1 MKKIPTN
8 SFEIMRIVY
17 IIFIVI
23 GLAPIAILLGASIA
37 ALFIDGFVTFIYAL
51 IATIMCSLLLFLF
64 IIFPSF
70 IMKGLCETG
79 ISFSE
84 HISRQTKILEE
95 INKKLDKSDNEKT
108 QKTQENSRQ
117 TKILEETNEK
127 LDNEET
133 QENSRQTKILK
144 ETNEKLDNEETQE

>member
-8 SFEIMRIVY
+8 SFEIMRIAF

-23 GLAPIAILLGASIA
+23 GLVPIAIMLGASIA
-37 ALFIDGFVTFIYAL
+37 ALFIDGFVTFISAL
-51 IATIMCSLLLFLF
+51 IGTIVCSTLLFLF
-64 IIFPSF
+64 IVFPSF

-84 HISRQTKILEE
+84 HVSRQTKILEE

-108 QKTQENSRQ
+108 QENSRL
-117 TKILEETNEK
+117 TKTLEEINEK
-127 LDNEET
+127 LDNDET
-133 QENSRQTKILK
+133 QE
-144 ETNEKLDNEETQE
+144 

>member
-23 GLAPIAILLGASIA
+23 GLAPIAIMLGASIA
-37 ALFIDGFVTFIYAL
+37 ALFIYGFATFISTFVT
-51 IATIMCSLLLFLF
+51 TIVCSILLFLF
-64 IIFPSF
+64 IVFPSYV
-70 IMKGLCETG
+70 IKGLCETG
-79 ISFSE
+79 ISFSD

-108 QKTQENSRQ
+108 QKTQENSKQ
-117 TKILEETNEK
+117 TKTLEETNEK
-127 LDNEET
+127 SDNEET
-133 QENSRQTKILK
+133 QE
-144 ETNEKLDNEETQE
+144 

>member
-8 SFEIMRIVY
+8 SFKIMRIVS
-17 IIFIVI
+17 IIFIVL
-23 GLAPIAILLGASIA
+23 GLVPTAIMLCASIA
-37 ALFIDGFVTFIYAL
+37 VLFNDGFTAFIFGLVVTIALFLL
-51 IATIMCSLLLFLF
+51 IVLPL
-64 IIFPSF
+64 F

-79 ISFSE
+79 ISFSD

-108 QKTQENSRQ
+108 QKIQENSKQ
-117 TKILEETNEK
+117 TKTLEETNEK

-133 QENSRQTKILK
+133 QE
-144 ETNEKLDNEETQE
+144 

>member
-8 SFEIMRIVY
+8 SFEIIRIVS
-17 IIFIVI
+17 IIFII
-23 GLAPIAILLGASIA
+23 LGLAPIAILLGASIA
-37 ALFIDGFVTFIYAL
+37 ALFIDGFTTFISVL
-51 IATIMCSLLLFLF
+51 IGTIMCSMLLFLF

-84 HISRQTKILEE
+84 HVSRQTKILEE

-117 TKILEETNEK
+117 TKILEET
-127 LDNEET
+127 DNKSDNDET
-133 QENSRQTKILK
+133 QE
-144 ETNEKLDNEETQE
+144 

>member
-8 SFEIMRIVY
+8 SFEIIRIVS
-17 IIFIVI
+17 IIFIVL

-37 ALFIDGFVTFIYAL
+37 ALFIDGFTTFISVL
-51 IATIMCSLLLFLF
+51 IGTTMCSMLLFLF

-84 HISRQTKILEE
+84 HVSRQTKILEE

-127 LDNEET
+127 LDNDET
-133 QENSRQTKILK
+133 QE
-144 ETNEKLDNEETQE
+144 

>member
-23 GLAPIAILLGASIA
+23 GLAPIPILLGASIA
-37 ALFIDGFVTFIYAL
+37 ALFIDGFATFIYAL
-51 IATIMCSLLLFLF
+51 IATIMCSMLLFLF
-64 IIFPSF
+64 IVFPSF
-70 IMKGLCETG
+70 IMKGFCETG

-84 HISRQTKILEE
+84 HVSRQTKILEE

-108 QKTQENSRQ
+108 QENSRL
-117 TKILEETNEK
+117 TKTLEETNEK
-127 LDNEET
+127 SDNEET
-133 QENSRQTKILK
+133 QE
-144 ETNEKLDNEETQE
+144 

>member
-8 SFEIMRIVY
+8 SFEVLRIAF
-17 IIFIVI
+17 IIYIVI
-23 GLAPIAILLGASIA
+23 GLIPIAIMLGASIA
-37 ALFIDGFVTFIYAL
+37 ALFIDGFTTFIYAL
-51 IATIMCSLLLFLF
+51 IGTIVCSMLLFLF

-70 IMKGLCETG
+70 IMKGFCETG
-79 ISFSE
+79 ISFSD

-127 LDNEET
+127 SDNEET
-133 QENSRQTKILK
+133 QK
-144 ETNEKLDNEETQE
+144 

>member
-1 MKKIPTN
+1 M
-8 SFEIMRIVY
+8 S
-17 IIFIVI
+17 IIFIVL

-37 ALFIDGFVTFIYAL
+37 ALFIDGFTAFIFVL
-51 IATIMCSLLLFLF
+51 IGTIMCSMLLFLF

-84 HISRQTKILEE
+84 HVSRQTKILEE

-117 TKILEETNEK
+117 TKILEET
-127 LDNEET
+127 DNKSDNDEI
-133 QENSRQTKILK
+133 QE
-144 ETNEKLDNEETQE
+144 

>member
-8 SFEIMRIVY
+8 SFEILRIA
-17 IIFIVI
+17 FIVFI
-23 GLAPIAILLGASIA
+23 VVGLVPIAIMLGASIA
-37 ALFIDGFVTFIYAL
+37 ALFIDGFATFISAL
-51 IATIMCSLLLFLF
+51 IGTIVCSTLLFLF
-64 IIFPSF
+64 IVFPSF

-84 HISRQTKILEE
+84 HVSRQTKILEE

-108 QKTQENSRQ
+108 QKTSRQ

-127 LDNEET
+127 LDNDET
-133 QENSRQTKILK
+133 QE
-144 ETNEKLDNEETQE
+144 

>member
-23 GLAPIAILLGASIA
+23 GLAPIAIMLGASIA
-37 ALFIDGFVTFIYAL
+37 ALFIYGFTTFISTFVT
-51 IATIMCSLLLFLF
+51 TIVCSILLFLF
-64 IIFPSF
+64 IVFPSYV
-70 IMKGLCETG
+70 IKGLCETG
-79 ISFSE
+79 ISFSD

-108 QKTQENSRQ
+108 QKIQENSRQ

-127 LDNEET
+127 LDNDET
-133 QENSRQTKILK
+133 QE
-144 ETNEKLDNEETQE
+144 

>member
-17 IIFIVI
+17 IIFIAI

-37 ALFIDGFVTFIYAL
+37 ALFIDGFATFIYAL
-51 IATIMCSLLLFLF
+51 IATIVISILQFLF
-64 IIFPSF
+64 IILPFF
-70 IMKGLCETG
+70 IKKGLCETG
-79 ISFSE
+79 ISFSD

-95 INKKLDKSDNEKT
+95 IDKKLDNK
-108 QKTQENSRQ
+108 
-117 TKILEETNEK
+117 
-127 LDNEET
+127 ET

-144 ETNEKLDNEETQE
+144 ETNEKLDNDETQE

>member
-8 SFEIMRIVY
+8 SFEIIRIVS
-17 IIFIVI
+17 IIFIVL

-37 ALFIDGFVTFIYAL
+37 ALFIDGFATFISTLVDA
-51 IATIMCSLLLFLF
+51 IVCSLLLFLF
-64 IIFPSF
+64 IVFTSF

-79 ISFSE
+79 ISCSD

-117 TKILEETNEK
+117 TKILEET
-127 LDNEET
+127 DNKSDNDET
-133 QENSRQTKILK
+133 QE
-144 ETNEKLDNEETQE
+144 

>member
-17 IIFIVI
+17 IIFIVL
-23 GLAPIAILLGASIA
+23 GLAPIPILLGASIA
-37 ALFIDGFVTFIYAL
+37 ALFIDGFTTFIYAL

-79 ISFSE
+79 ISFSD

-95 INKKLDKSDNEKT
+95 IKK
-108 QKTQENSRQ
+108 
-117 TKILEETNEK
+117 K

-133 QENSRQTKILK
+133 QENSRQTKTLEEI
-144 ETNEKLDNEETQE
+144 NEKLDNDETQE

>member
-23 GLAPIAILLGASIA
+23 GLAPIAIMLGASIA
-37 ALFIDGFVTFIYAL
+37 ALFIYGFTTFISTFVT
-51 IATIMCSLLLFLF
+51 TIVCSILLFLF
-64 IIFPSF
+64 IVFPSYV
-70 IMKGLCETG
+70 IKGLCETG
-79 ISFSE
+79 ISFSD

-117 TKILEETNEK
+117 TKTLEETNEK
-127 LDNEET
+127 LNNEE
-133 QENSRQTKILK
+133 EH
-144 ETNEKLDNEETQE
+144 

>member
-23 GLAPIAILLGASIA
+23 GLAPIAIMLGASIA
-37 ALFIDGFVTFIYAL
+37 ALFIYGFTTFISTFVT
-51 IATIMCSLLLFLF
+51 TIVCSILLFLF
-64 IIFPSF
+64 IVFPSYV
-70 IMKGLCETG
+70 IKGLCETG
-79 ISFSE
+79 ISFSD

-117 TKILEETNEK
+117 TKTLEETNEK
-127 LDNEET
+127 SDNDET
-133 QENSRQTKILK
+133 QE
-144 ETNEKLDNEETQE
+144 

>member
-8 SFEIMRIVY
+8 SFEIMRIAF
-17 IIFIVI
+17 IISIVI
-23 GLAPIAILLGASIA
+23 GLVPIAIMLGASIA
-37 ALFIDGFVTFIYAL
+37 ALFIDGFTTFISAL
-51 IATIMCSLLLFLF
+51 IGTIVCSTLLFLF
-64 IIFPSF
+64 IVFPSF

-84 HISRQTKILEE
+84 HVSRQTKILEE

-108 QKTQENSRQ
+108 QENSRQ

-127 LDNEET
+127 LDNDET
-133 QENSRQTKILK
+133 QE
-144 ETNEKLDNEETQE
+144 

>member
-8 SFEIMRIVY
+8 SFEIIRIVS

-23 GLAPIAILLGASIA
+23 GLVPITILLSASIA
-37 ALFIDGFVTFIYAL
+37 VLFNEGFTTFIYAL
-51 IATIMCSLLLFLF
+51 IATIMLFLF
-64 IIFPSF
+64 IILPLF

-79 ISFSE
+79 ISFSD
-84 HISRQTKILEE
+84 HISRQTKIFEE

-117 TKILEETNEK
+117 TKILEEIDNK
-127 LDNEET
+127 SDNEET
-133 QENSRQTKILK
+133 QE
-144 ETNEKLDNEETQE
+144 

>member
-1 MKKIPTN
+1 MKKIPIN
-8 SFEIMRIVY
+8 SFEIIRIVS
-17 IIFIVI
+17 IIFIVL

-37 ALFIDGFVTFIYAL
+37 ALFIDGFATFISAL
-51 IATIMCSLLLFLF
+51 IATIMCSMLLFLF

-70 IMKGLCETG
+70 IMKGFCETG
-79 ISFSE
+79 ISFSD

-127 LDNEET
+127 LDNDET
-133 QENSRQTKILK
+133 QE
-144 ETNEKLDNEETQE
+144 

>member
-8 SFEIMRIVY
+8 SFKIIRIIS
-17 IIFIVI
+17 IIFIV
-23 GLAPIAILLGASIA
+23 LELVPIAILLSASIA
-37 ALFIDGFVTFIYAL
+37 ALFNDGFTAFIFGLVVT
-51 IATIMCSLLLFLF
+51 IALFLL
-64 IIFPSF
+64 IVLPLF

-84 HISRQTKILEE
+84 HVSRQTKILEE

-108 QKTQENSRQ
+108 QKTQENSKQ
-117 TKILEETNEK
+117 IKTLEETDKK

-133 QENSRQTKILK
+133 QE
-144 ETNEKLDNEETQE
+144 